1 MTVRTLEEE
10 LEIVKAALDSYP
22 RYKNV
27 EANERLLLQACHGKP
42 ANINAVRAVL
52 ETLKSKLAINDGYAA
67 AYDALFEEYPELKVD
82 ANIHYLD
89 GLISVRQT
97 IDYAILARLVE
108 TPQVRSK
115 LVLTPQAAQAN
126 ADEAERLQ
134 IIEEMLQGRDVYEW
148 RGNTD
153 GRIYSGKR
161 SELEQDTLERLRY
174 IRDVV
179 MTQRALYATDTK
191 TLREVQRKKELREAQ
206 LRAGMTKETKFEPI
220 PDSYES
226 PNRPGVKQPWSE
238 NLLRRLP
245 NSEIERVFNLYGEQA
260 LTVACRKSQQL

>member
-1 MTVRTLEEE
+1 MTVRTQEEE
-10 LEIVKAALDSYP
+10 MEIVKAALDSYP

-27 EANERLLLQACHGKP
+27 QANERLLLEACQGKP
-42 ANINAVRAVL
+42 ANAHSVRAVL
-52 ETLKSKLAINDGYAA
+52 EAIKPRLVVNADYAE
-67 AYDALFEEYPELKVD
+67 AYNAIFQEYPQYRVD
-82 ANIHYLD
+82 ANINYLD

-108 TPQVRSK
+108 TPQVREK

-134 IIEEMLQGRDVYEW
+134 IIEEILQGRDVYEW

-179 MTQRALYATDTK
+179 MTQRALYAADTK
-191 TLREVQRKKELREAQ
+191 TLREAQRKRELREAQ